1 MLNDFIVW
9 WSLKKHFQVG
19 KHRKR
24 RRRRKKLKFGKY
36 VKSGAKPRG
45 TVDERRTEQ
54 RASAVE
60 KVEEAMQHLPNPF
73 DEMSIDQKK
82 DLALF
87 LCKRRLNCLISR
99 YKINIPFYYSLVE
112 IYSSLIPN
120 LTTSL

>member
-1 MLNDFIVW
+1 MILLSGDHCKNMHNPA
-9 WSLKKHFQVG
+9 HFQVG

-45 TVDERRTEQ
+45 TVDEKRTEK
-54 RASAVE
+54 RAFVVE
-60 KVEEAMQHLPNPF
+60 KVEEAMQNLKNPF

-87 LCKRRLNCLISR
+87 ICKRRLQVCD
-99 YKINIPFYYSLVE
+99 IPEFLHANKKYH
-112 IYSSLIPN
+112 
-120 LTTSL
+120 